1 MHLLNSVLLS
11 LSLVAVASA
20 RPSNYDNTE
29 DLIDLT
35 STLPESGQI
44 VYTPLEFSDDASF
57 DFDALAG
64 DNVSDAIMEDW
75 KQYVVRTHNEYRR
88 RYGAGPLTWS
98 DNLYAGTYQWANG
111 CKFQHSN
118 GGGKYGE
125 NLVSS
130 VALEIEYHE

>member
-1 MHLLNSVLLS
+1 MRLIGSALLS
-11 LSLVAVASA
+11 LTLVVVASA
-20 RPSNYDNTE
+20 RPRDYDANE
-29 DLIDLT
+29 ELVDLT

-44 VYTPLEFSDDASF
+44 VYTPLEFGSDDSF
-57 DFDALAG
+57 DFDAFDG

-88 RYGAGPLTWS
+88 KYGAAPLTWS
-98 DNLYAGTYQWANG
+98 DKLYAGTYQWANG

-125 NLVSS
+125 NLVSPDS
-130 VALEIEYHE
+130 SSK